1 VSEQAERRAELAM
14 ALVPVALVA
23 LTLLV
28 LIEPRVAPAV
38 VNDRLALVIDAA
50 TTLVAVAVA
59 GLAWVHYQ
67 EGPDPAALVR
77 ASAFLVLAALNG
89 LVVLATVSGVGSA
102 FGLTL
107 DHPGQLPLWRASWP
121 AALQRRSWWS
131 PG

>member
-77 ASAFLVLAALNG
+77 ARPLDVTSNSDDRRCRPNHAALSPYPAG
-89 LVVLATVSGVGSA
+89 
-102 FGLTL
+102 
-107 DHPGQLPLWRASWP
+107 PGTISPI
-121 AALQRRSWWS
+121 RSR
-131 PG
+131 GGAVACRT